1 MMKQRLRGF
10 TLIELMITV
19 AIIGLLAAVAIPSYL
34 QYIVRGNRAA
44 AQSEMMDI
52 ANREQQYFLANRVYA
67 DKATLP
73 YAPPSGVSEKY
84 NYNITVG
91 TGTVPS
97 FTVTFSPISTTN
109 QAADGDLVL
118 TSDGVKTRA
127 GDAAKW

>member
-1 MMKQRLRGF
+1 MKHRLLGF
-10 TLIELMITV
+10 SLMELLITV
-19 AIIGLLAAVAIPSYL
+19 AIVGILAAVAIPNYQ
-34 QYIVRGNRAA
+34 QYIIRGNRAA
-44 AQSEMMDI
+44 AQTEIMDI

-67 DKATLP
+67 DKATLS
-73 YAPPSGVSEKY
+73 YAPPSSVSMKY
-84 NYNITVG
+84 GYDITVG

-97 FTVTFSPISTTN
+97 FTITFSPVSTST